1 MLLSNMKRVVII
13 GGGIAGME
21 AAANL
26 NDCEV
31 IIIEKESKLG
41 GNVVKWDR
49 LFPIGEKADKVL
61 KRVTS
66 KISNNIK
73 TILGEEVR
81 SCEKNG
87 ETFVIKLSNE
97 ETINADV
104 VVVATGF
111 TPFDAHRK
119 EEYGYGIYS
128 NVITSVDLEKMFT
141 KGKVV
146 REDGK
151 TPKRVAF
158 IHCVG
163 SRDDKICNNYCSKA
177 CCVTAVKQASEFK
190 DMYPD
195 ADTYCFYMDLRMF
208 DKHFEEMYKKA
219 QMEYGVKFVRGR
231 LSEAAEDVNQ
241 NIVIKAEDTLL
252 GKPIKITMDMVVLM
266 VGMEAR
272 KENAN
277 MLITPI
283 GDDRFYKTDDE
294 YVNVNHSNI
303 EGLFYAG
310 CCTSPK
316 TIPETLADA
325 RSAALAVNNYLKA

>member
-1 MLLSNMKRVVII
+1 MKRVIII

-31 IIIEKESKLG
+31 IIIEKETKLG
-41 GNVVKWDR
+41 GNVANWDR
-49 LFPIGEKADKVL
+49 LFPIGEKAEKVL
-61 KRVTS
+61 KRITS
-66 KISNNIK
+66 KMSNKIK

-87 ETFVIKLSNE
+87 ESFIIKLSNGE
-97 ETINADV
+97 LLNADA

-111 TPFDAHRK
+111 NPFDAHRK

-128 NVITSVDLEKMFT
+128 NVITSADLEKMFA

-151 TPKRVAF
+151 IPKRVAF

-195 ADTYCFYMDLRMF
+195 ADIYCFYMDLRMF

-219 QMEYGVKFVRGR
+219 QMQYGVKFVRGR
-231 LSEAAEDVNQ
+231 LSEAAEDVDH
-241 NIVIKAEDTLL
+241 NIVIKAEDTLV
-252 GKPIKITMDMVVLM
+252 GKPMKITMDMVVLM

-272 KENAN
+272 KENVS

-283 GDDRFYKTDDE
+283 GDDHFYKTDDE

-325 RSAALAVNNYLKA
+325 RSAVLAVSNYLKA